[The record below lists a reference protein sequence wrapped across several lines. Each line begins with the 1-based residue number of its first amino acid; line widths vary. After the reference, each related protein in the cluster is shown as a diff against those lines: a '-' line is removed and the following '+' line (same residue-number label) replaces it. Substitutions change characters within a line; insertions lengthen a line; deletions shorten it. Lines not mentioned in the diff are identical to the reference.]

1 MSQLKNTL
9 LNTIQG
15 IEKNPESAKVVF
27 RAQTKLLDGVRCSA
41 KVRDFKEMIIDE
53 PPVLGGGDE
62 GMNPV
67 ELITAALGTCQ
78 EIMYA
83 AYASVMD
90 IKLDAVSVDVKGRVD
105 LRGLFGMDEAIPAG
119 YSAISY
125 TTNISSQ
132 EDDEKIE
139 QLVKTVESHCPVLDT
154 LVRPISIS
162 GKVFHNETEIEA
174 DLVS

>member
-9 LNTIQG
+9 LKTIDG
-15 IEKNPESAKVVF
+15 IKNNPEAAKVVF
-27 RAQTKLLDGVRCSA
+27 RADTKLLDGVRCSA

-53 PPVLGGGDE
+53 PPTLGGQDQ

-67 ELITAALGTCQ
+67 EMIAAALGTCQ

-90 IKLDAVSVDVKGRVD
+90 IKLDAVSVEVKGRLD
-105 LRGLFGMDEAIPAG
+105 LHGLFAMDESIPAG
-119 YSAISY
+119 YSSISY
-125 TTNISSQ
+125 NTSISSQ

-139 QLVKTVESHCPVLDT
+139 QLVKVVESHCPVLDT
-154 LVRPISIS
+154 LTRPIKVT
-162 GKVFHNETEIEA
+162 GKVFHNEMELSAELA
-174 DLVS
+174 